1 MQNYNA
7 EKRKRKKNKK
17 KRKRKMFQEAFPML
31 ESDSLFIA
39 RRVGIYRDKSENKGE
54 NGRFLSYIEL
64 GWVMGEGEAFSK
76 ILNSPPTRKKTK
88 NKKKKRLFPPKR
100 NTGRPRKY
108 IRNTRHRITIS
119 LSIVKD
125 LSNIYVTN
133 SKPT

>member
-1 MQNYNA
+1 
-7 EKRKRKKNKK
+7 
-17 KRKRKMFQEAFPML
+17 MFQEAFPML

-88 NKKKKRLFPPKR
+88 QKNVNFLPKK
-100 NTGRPRKY
+100 
-108 IRNTRHRITIS
+108 IRVDRGNIFVIRVTAS
-119 LSIVKD
+119 LSHF
-125 LSNIYVTN
+125 
-133 SKPT
+133 P